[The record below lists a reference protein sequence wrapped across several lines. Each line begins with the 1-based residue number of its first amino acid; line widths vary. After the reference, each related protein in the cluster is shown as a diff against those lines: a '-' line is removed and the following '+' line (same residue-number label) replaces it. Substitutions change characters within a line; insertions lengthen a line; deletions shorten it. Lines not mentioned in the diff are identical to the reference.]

1 MIILYHERRPAG
13 RLYLIYLWNHD
24 IALIIMAFP
33 KHLDNEKIEKLLLII
48 ERNRWDRLRL
58 RGEQQ
63 DVVVEEKAE
72 EDDEK
77 LSPDNVRVVIF
88 GAESA
93 FTKSLIEMFRV
104 ITVVT
109 YFDNPESMITFCL
122 DHPVQ
127 NIIFDIDPP
136 SDYHLTVDAFAAIKM
151 LIPSVLIFACT
162 GRKKSLETD
171 YLTLHGTTIIE
182 KPIFR
187 NHVKKFCEK
196 YVT

>member
-1 MIILYHERRPAG
+1 M
-13 RLYLIYLWNHD
+13 NHD
-24 IALIIMAFP
+24 ISINIMAFP
-33 KHLDNEKIEKLLLII
+33 KHLDKEKIDKLLLII
-48 ERNRWDRLRL
+48 ERNRWDRLKE

-63 DVVVEEKAE
+63 DVVEEEKAVDETNE
-72 EDDEK
+72 EISAD
-77 LSPDNVRVVIF
+77 SVRIAIF
-88 GAESA
+88 GAECA

-109 YFDNPESMITFCL
+109 YFDNPENMITFCM
-122 DHPVQ
+122 DHHVQ

-136 SDYHLTVDAFAAIKM
+136 TDFHLAVDAFAAIKM

-162 GRKKSLETD
+162 GRKKSLEID
-171 YLTLHGTTIIE
+171 YLTLHGATILE

-187 NHVKKFCEK
+187 NHVKNFCKK